1 MKAKTE
7 RGFTLVELMVV
18 IVLIGLLVGVVGS
31 QVWGVLAKGK
41 NTTAENQIKEIE
53 TAVELFYLT
62 RSRYPESLDELLEND
77 PEHGFPS
84 GYLKAKEIPQD
95 PWGQEYIYDPQGGT
109 VQDFLIYSAGAD
121 LQEGTEDDI
130 TNEPKGSED

>member
-1 MKAKTE
+1 MKARTE

-95 PWGQEYIYDPQGGT
+95 PWGNGYIYMITGKMNWELISFGRDGKRGGEGPD
-109 VQDFLIYSAGAD
+109 QDINRAW
-121 LQEGTEDDI
+121 
-130 TNEPKGSED
+130 K